1 MRTPALVACFGIAD
15 PGSRDGG
22 TVSLAWGQRSMA
34 EIARPRL
41 NLLTASQREAIHEA
55 SLTILARSGL
65 RLDSERAR
73 AVCAKGGARI
83 DGDRVYFDRER
94 VAAAIASAPGTI
106 DIFDRRGQ
114 PAFRLG
120 DGETRFGSG
129 VTNLWLQDPMTDELS
144 PFSRADMGRCVRL
157 CQALPNYDVIST
169 LGVIRDLPPE
179 VADLYAVLEM
189 VANSTKPLVLL
200 ISDESLF
207 PRALALLDAVRG
219 DLGEKPFVIPYLNP
233 VTPLVI
239 NEGTSD
245 KLLDSAARS
254 IPVIYSNYGMSGMT
268 TPLPVAGALALLNAE
283 LLGGLVLS
291 QMAKPGAPIILG
303 SLPMYFDM
311 KTMIDFYDPQTHL
324 IDLACAEMMAGYG
337 LPHAGTSGSGDGW
350 GPDLL
355 AAGATWM
362 NQVTSVIGRVGLAPF
377 VGSTLNSKAYSPA
390 MTVYGDEVIGA
401 ARLFARGFPVDA
413 DSIGADEAVE
423 ALAGEGH
430 FLTAPSTLKSYR
442 SAYYPSIFPR
452 IGLEKWVELG
462 RPRADARVRERARD
476 LLAGAPAPGDRDEIV
491 ARGEALI
498 ECRS

>member
-1 MRTPALVACFGIAD
+1 MQD
-15 PGSRDGG
+15 
-22 TVSLAWGQRSMA
+22 
-34 EIARPRL
+34 IARPRL
-41 NLLTASQREAIHEA
+41 NLLTAAQRDAVHEA
-55 SLTILARSGL
+55 SLAILARSGL

-73 AVCAKGGARI
+73 DVCRKGGARVE
-83 DGDRVYFDRER
+83 GDRVFFHRDE
-94 VAAAIASAPGTI
+94 VAAAIESSPETI
-106 DIFDRRGQ
+106 EVFDRRGRS
-114 PAFRLG
+114 AFRLG
-120 DGETRFGSG
+120 DGQTRFGSG
-129 VTNLWLQDPMTDELS
+129 VTNLWLQDPVTDELS

-169 LGVIRDLPPE
+169 LGVIRELPPE

-207 PRALALLDAVRG
+207 PRALTLLDELRG
-219 DLGEKPFVIPYLNP
+219 DLGERPFVIPYLNP

-268 TPLPVAGALALLNAE
+268 TPLPCAGALALLNAE
-283 LLGGLVLS
+283 LLGGLALS
-291 QMAKPGAPIILG
+291 QLAKPGAPIILG

-324 IDLACAEMMAGYG
+324 INLGCAEMMAGYG
-337 LPHAGTSGSGDGW
+337 IPHAGTSGSGDGW

-362 NQVTSVIGRVGLAPF
+362 NQVTSVMGQVGLAPF

-401 ARLFARGFPVDA
+401 ARLFARGFSVDSA
-413 DSIGADEAVE
+413 SLGAEEAIGQ
-423 ALAGEGH
+423 LATEGH
-430 FLTAPSTLKSYR
+430 FLTSPSTLASYR
-442 SAYYPSIFPR
+442 NAYYASVFPR
-452 IGLEKWVELG
+452 IGLEKWVDLG

-476 LLAGAPAPGDRDEIV
+476 LLAGAPAPEDHDEIL
-491 ARGEALI
+491 AKGEALI
-498 ECRS
+498 ACRS

>member
-1 MRTPALVACFGIAD
+1 MSDSGGRAGAGRRVPRARD
-15 PGSRDGG
+15 PQQEAPSVPD
-22 TVSLAWGQRSMA
+22 
-34 EIARPRL
+34 IARPRL
-41 NLLTASQREAIHEA
+41 VLLDAAQQEAIHEA
-55 SLTILARSGL
+55 SLTLLARSGL

-73 AVCAKGGARI
+73 AVCRQGRARVE
-83 DGDRVYFDRER
+83 GDRVYFDREL
-94 VAAAIASAPGTI
+94 VDAAIESAPASI
-106 DIFDRRGQ
+106 EIFDRRGQ

-120 DGETRFGSG
+120 DGETRFGAG
-129 VTNLWLQDPMTDELS
+129 VTNLWFQDPLTDELT
-144 PFSRADMGRCVRL
+144 PFSRADMGRSVRM

-179 VADLYAVLEM
+179 IADLYAVLEM
-189 VANSTKPLVLL
+189 VANSTKPLVIL

-207 PRALALLDAVRG
+207 PRALELLDAVRG
-219 DLGEKPFVIPYLNP
+219 DLGGRPFVIPYLNP

-268 TPLPVAGALALLNAE
+268 TPLPCAGALALLNAE

-291 QMAKPGAPIILG
+291 QLAKPGAPIILG

-324 IDLACAEMMAGYG
+324 IDLACAEMMSGYG
-337 LPHAGTSGSGDGW
+337 IPHAGTSGSGEGW

-355 AAGATWM
+355 SAGASWL

-401 ARLFARGFPVDA
+401 ARLFARGFSVDPA
-413 DSIGADEAVE
+413 SIGAEEAVE
-423 ALAGEGH
+423 QLAGEGH
-430 FLTAPSTLKSYR
+430 FLTSPSTLANYR
-442 SAYYPSIFPR
+442 SAYYPSLFPR

-476 LLAGAPAPGDRDEIV
+476 LLEQAPAPGDRDEILRKGEQLI
-491 ARGEALI
+491 ART
-498 ECRS
+498 

>member
-1 MRTPALVACFGIAD
+1 MQD
-15 PGSRDGG
+15 
-22 TVSLAWGQRSMA
+22 
-34 EIARPRL
+34 IARPRL
-41 NLLTASQREAIHEA
+41 TLLSNAQRNSVHEA

-73 AVCAKGGARI
+73 DVCRKGQARVE
-83 DGDRVYFDRER
+83 GDRVYFDREL
-94 VAAAIASAPGTI
+94 VEAALESAPATI
-106 DIFDRRGQ
+106 EIFDRRGQ

-120 DGETRFGSG
+120 DGVTRFGSG
-129 VTNLWLQDPMTDELS
+129 VTNLWYQDPLTDELS

-179 VADLYAVLEM
+179 IADLYAVLEM

-207 PRALALLDAVRG
+207 PKALALLDAVRG
-219 DLGEKPFVIPYLNP
+219 DLGERPFIIPYLNP
-233 VTPLVI
+233 VTPLVV

-268 TPLPVAGALALLNAE
+268 TPLPCAGALALLNAE

-291 QMAKPGAPIILG
+291 QLAKPGAPIILG

-324 IDLACAEMMAGYG
+324 INLGCAEMMADYG
-337 LPHAGTSGSGDGW
+337 IPHAGTSGSGDGW

-355 AAGATWM
+355 AAGASWM
-362 NQVTSVIGRVGLAPF
+362 NQVTSVMGQVGLAPF
-377 VGSTLNSKAYSPA
+377 VGSVLNSKAYSPA

-401 ARLFARGFPVDA
+401 VRLFAQGFSVDSA
-413 DSIGADEAVE
+413 SIGAEEAIE
-423 ALAGEGH
+423 QLATEGH
-430 FLTAPSTLKSYR
+430 FLTSPSTLASYR

-452 IGLEKWVELG
+452 IGLEKWVDLE
-462 RPRADARVRERARD
+462 RPRANARVRERARD
-476 LLAGAPAPGDRDEIV
+476 LIAQAPAPEDQEEILAKGEDLI
-491 ARGEALI
+491 ARL
-498 ECRS
+498 

>member
-1 MRTPALVACFGIAD
+1 MSH
-15 PGSRDGG
+15 PGGRAGPGRRGPRASDAQQEAP
-22 TVSLAWGQRSMA
+22 TVQDF
-34 EIARPRL
+34 ARPRL
-41 NLLTASQREAIHEA
+41 VLLSETQREALHEA

-73 AVCAKGGARI
+73 AVCRQGHARVE
-83 DGDRVYFDRER
+83 GDRVYFDREL
-94 VAAAIASAPGTI
+94 VDAAIESAPASI
-106 DIFDRRGQ
+106 EIFDRRGQ

-120 DGETRFGSG
+120 DGETRFGAG
-129 VTNLWLQDPMTDELS
+129 VTNLWFQDPLTDELT
-144 PFSRADMGRCVRL
+144 PFSRADMGRSVRL

-179 VADLYAVLEM
+179 IADLYAVLEM

-207 PRALALLDAVRG
+207 PRALELLDAVRG
-219 DLGEKPFVIPYLNP
+219 DLGERPFVIPYLNP

-268 TPLPVAGALALLNAE
+268 TPLPCAGALALLNAE

-291 QMAKPGAPIILG
+291 QLAKPGAPIILG

-324 IDLACAEMMAGYG
+324 IDLACAEMMADYG
-337 LPHAGTSGSGDGW
+337 IPHAGTSGSGEGW

-355 AAGATWM
+355 SAGASWL

-401 ARLFARGFPVDA
+401 ARLFARGFSVDPA
-413 DSIGADEAVE
+413 SIGAQEAVE
-423 ALAGEGH
+423 QLAGGR
-430 FLTAPSTLKSYR
+430 A
-442 SAYYPSIFPR
+442 FPH
-452 IGLEKWVELG
+452 GSV
-462 RPRADARVRERARD
+462 DAR
-476 LLAGAPAPGDRDEIV
+476 
-491 ARGEALI
+491 
-498 ECRS
+498 

>member
-1 MRTPALVACFGIAD
+1 MQGL
-15 PGSRDGG
+15 
-22 TVSLAWGQRSMA
+22 
-34 EIARPRL
+34 ARPRL
-41 NLLTASQREAIHEA
+41 ALLTDAQREALHEA

-65 RLDSERAR
+65 RVDSERAR
-73 AVCAKGGARI
+73 KVCAQGGARI
-83 DGDRVYFDRER
+83 EGERVYFGRDQ
-94 VAAAIASAPGTI
+94 VDAAIESAPATI
-106 DIFDRRGQ
+106 EIFDRRGR

-129 VTNLWLQDPMTDELS
+129 VTNLWLQDPMTDELT

-179 VADLYAVLEM
+179 VADLHAVLEM
-189 VANSTKPLVLL
+189 VANATKPLVIL

-207 PRALALLDAVRG
+207 PRALELLDAVRG
-219 DLGEKPFVIPYLNP
+219 DLGERPFVIPYLNP

-268 TPLPVAGALALLNAE
+268 TPLPCAGALALLNAE

-291 QMAKPGAPIILG
+291 QLARPGTPIILG

-324 IDLACAEMMAGYG
+324 INLGCAEMMADYG
-337 LPHAGTSGSGDGW
+337 IPHAGTSGSGEGW

-355 AAGATWM
+355 AAGASWM
-362 NQVTSVIGRVGLAPF
+362 NQMTSVMSPIGLAPF

-401 ARLFARGFPVDA
+401 ARLFARGFAVDA
-413 DSIGADEAVE
+413 ASLGADEAI
-423 ALAGEGH
+423 AQLATEGH
-430 FLTAPSTLKSYR
+430 FLTAPATLRSYK

-476 LLAGAPAPGDRDEIV
+476 LLAGAPAPEDRDEVLAI
-491 ARGEALI
+491 GEAVI
-498 ECRS
+498 ACRS

>member
-1 MRTPALVACFGIAD
+1 MQD
-15 PGSRDGG
+15 
-22 TVSLAWGQRSMA
+22 
-34 EIARPRL
+34 IARPRL
-41 NLLTASQREAIHEA
+41 SILTATQREAVHEA

-65 RLDSERAR
+65 RFDSARAR
-73 AVCAKGGARI
+73 AVCAKGGARVE
-83 DGDRVYFDRER
+83 GERVYFDAAL
-94 VAAAIASAPGTI
+94 VDAAIDSAPATV
-106 DIFDRRGQ
+106 DIFDRRGK

-129 VTNLWLQDPMTDELS
+129 VTNLWFQDPLTDELT

-189 VANSTKPLVLL
+189 VANSTKPLVIL

-207 PRALALLDAVRG
+207 PRALEMLDAVRG

-233 VTPLVI
+233 VTPLVV

-245 KLLDSAARS
+245 KLLDSAERS

-268 TPLPVAGALALLNAE
+268 TPLPCAGALALLNAE

-291 QMAKPGAPIILG
+291 QLAKPGAPIILG

-324 IDLACAEMMAGYG
+324 INLGCADMMAGYG

-355 AAGATWM
+355 AAGSSWT
-362 NQVTSVIGRVGLAPF
+362 NQVTSVIGQVGLAPF
-377 VGSTLNSKAYSPA
+377 VGSVLNSKAYSPA
-390 MTVYGDEVIGA
+390 MTVYGNEVIGA
-401 ARLFARGFPVDA
+401 ARLFARGFAVDSA
-413 DSIGADEAVE
+413 ALGAEEAIE

-430 FLTAPSTLKSYR
+430 FLTAPSTLASYK

-462 RPRADARVRERARD
+462 RPQANARVRQRAQE
-476 LLAGAPAPGDRDEIV
+476 LLENAPAPEDRDEII
-491 ARGEALI
+491 ARGETLI
-498 ECRS
+498 TRR

>member
-1 MRTPALVACFGIAD
+1 
-15 PGSRDGG
+15 
-22 TVSLAWGQRSMA
+22 MA
-34 EIARPRL
+34 VQDIARPRL
-41 NLLTASQREAIHEA
+41 TLLTAAQRNAVHEA
-55 SLTILARSGL
+55 SLEILARSGL

-73 AVCAKGGARI
+73 DVCRKGEARVE
-83 DGDRVYFDRER
+83 GDRVYFNRDL
-94 VAAAIASAPGTI
+94 VDAAIESAPATI
-106 DIFDRRGQ
+106 EIFDRRGR

-120 DGETRFGSG
+120 DGQTRFGSG
-129 VTNLWLQDPMTDELS
+129 VTNLWLQDPVTDELS
-144 PFSRADMGRCVRL
+144 PFSRADMGPCVRL

-207 PRALALLDAVRG
+207 PKALALLDAVRG
-219 DLGEKPFVIPYLNP
+219 DLGERPFVIPYLNP

-268 TPLPVAGALALLNAE
+268 TPLPCAGALALLNAE

-291 QMAKPGAPIILG
+291 QLAKPGAPIILG

-324 IDLACAEMMAGYG
+324 INLGCAEMMAEYG
-337 LPHAGTSGSGDGW
+337 IPHAGTSGSGDGW

-355 AAGATWM
+355 AAGASWM
-362 NQVTSVIGRVGLAPF
+362 NQVTSVMGQVGLAPF

-401 ARLFARGFPVDA
+401 ARLFARGFAVDPA
-413 DSIGADEAVE
+413 SIGAEEAIGQ
-423 ALAGEGH
+423 LAAEGH
-430 FLTAPSTLKSYR
+430 FLTSPSTLASYR
-442 SAYYPSIFPR
+442 SAYYPSLFPR
-452 IGLEKWVELG
+452 IGLEKWVDIG

-476 LLAGAPAPGDRDEIV
+476 LLAQAPAPEDHDEIL
-491 ARGEALI
+491 AKGEALI
-498 ECRS
+498 ACRS

>member
-1 MRTPALVACFGIAD
+1 MT
-15 PGSRDGG
+15 SNRDLGG
-22 TVSLAWGQRSMA
+22 TVAKPQG
-34 EIARPRL
+34 IARPRL
-41 NLLTASQREAIHEA
+41 GLLTATHREAIHEA
-55 SLTILARSGL
+55 SLAILARSGL
-65 RLDSERAR
+65 RIDSERAR
-73 AVCAKGGARI
+73 TVCRRGDARVE
-83 DGDRVYFDRER
+83 GDRVYFHRDQ
-94 VAAAIASAPGTI
+94 VAAAIESAPATI
-106 DIFDRRGQ
+106 EVYDRRGRQ
-114 PAFRLG
+114 AFRLG
-120 DGETRFGSG
+120 DGQTRFGAG
-129 VTNLWLQDPMTDELS
+129 VTNLWLQDPLTDELS

-189 VANSTKPLVLL
+189 VASSVKPLVIL

-207 PRALALLDAVRG
+207 PKALDLLDAVRG
-219 DLGEKPFVIPYLNP
+219 ELGERPFVIPYLNP

-268 TPLPVAGALALLNAE
+268 TPLPCAGALALLNAE

-291 QMAKPGAPIILG
+291 QLGKPGAPIILG

-324 IDLACAEMMAGYG
+324 INLACAELMAGYG
-337 LPHAGTSGSGDGW
+337 IPHAGTSGSGDGW

-355 AAGATWM
+355 AAGASWM
-362 NQVTSVIGRVGLAPF
+362 NQVTSVIGQVGLAPF

-401 ARLFARGFPVDA
+401 ARLFARGFAVDP
-413 DSIGADEAVE
+413 DSIGAAEAIE
-423 ALAGEGH
+423 QLAAEGH
-430 FLTAPSTLKSYR
+430 FLTAPSTLASYKR
-442 SAYYPSIFPR
+442 AYYPSIFPR

-476 LLAGAPAPGDRDEIV
+476 LLAEAPAPEDHAEIL
-491 ARGEALI
+491 AKGEALI
-498 ECRS
+498 AQM

>member
-1 MRTPALVACFGIAD
+1 MQD
-15 PGSRDGG
+15 
-22 TVSLAWGQRSMA
+22 
-34 EIARPRL
+34 IARPRL
-41 NLLTASQREAIHEA
+41 ALLDAAQREEIHEA

-73 AVCAKGGARI
+73 EVCRKGGARI
-83 DGDRVYFDRER
+83 EGDRAYFRREQ
-94 VAAAIASAPGTI
+94 VDAAVESAPETI
-106 DIFDRRGQ
+106 EVFDRRGL

-120 DGETRFGSG
+120 DGITRFGAG
-129 VTNLWLQDPMTDELS
+129 VTNLWFQDPITDELT
-144 PFSRADMGRCVRL
+144 PFSRADTGRCIRL

-189 VANSTKPLVLL
+189 VANSVKPLVIL

-207 PRALALLDAVRG
+207 PKALELLDAVRG
-219 DLGEKPFVIPYLNP
+219 DLGERPFVIPYLNP

-337 LPHAGTSGSGDGW
+337 IPHAGTSGSGEGW

-355 AAGATWM
+355 SAGASWM
-362 NQVTSVIGRVGLAPF
+362 NQLTSVIGRVGLAPF

-401 ARLFARGFPVDA
+401 CRLFARGFALDA
-413 DSIGADEAVE
+413 ASIGAEEAI
-423 ALAGEGH
+423 AQLAQEGH
-430 FLTAPSTLKSYR
+430 FLTAPSTLKSYK

-452 IGLEKWVELG
+452 IGLEKWVDLG

-476 LLAGAPAPGDRDEIV
+476 LLAAAPAPEDRDEVI
-491 ARGEALI
+491 AKGEALI
-498 ECRS
+498 ARQ

>member
-1 MRTPALVACFGIAD
+1 MTSGRRGPARRGPREPD
-15 PGSRDGG
+15 PPRAAPSELDF
-22 TVSLAWGQRSMA
+22 
-34 EIARPRL
+34 ARPRL
-41 NLLTASQREAIHEA
+41 VLLSESQREALHAA

-73 AVCAKGGARI
+73 EVCRRGGARVE
-83 DGDRVYFDRER
+83 GDRVYFDAGL
-94 VAAAIASAPGTI
+94 VDAAIESAPSSI
-106 DIFDRRGQ
+106 EIFDRLGQ

-120 DGETRFGSG
+120 DGEMRFGAG
-129 VTNLWLQDPMTDELS
+129 VTNLWFQDPITDELT
-144 PFSRADMGRCVRL
+144 PFSRADMSRCMRL

-169 LGVIRDLPPE
+169 LGVIRDLPPA

-189 VANSTKPLVLL
+189 VANSTKPLVIL

-207 PRALALLDAVRG
+207 PKALELLDAVRG
-219 DLGEKPFVIPYLNP
+219 DLGERPFVIPYLNP

-268 TPLPVAGALALLNAE
+268 TPLPCAGALALLNAE

-291 QMAKPGAPIILG
+291 QLAKPGSPIILG

-324 IDLACAEMMAGYG
+324 IDLACAEMMAMYG
-337 LPHAGTSGSGDGW
+337 IPHAGTSGSGEGW

-355 AAGATWM
+355 SAGASWL
-362 NQVTSVIGRVGLAPF
+362 NQVTSVMGRVGLAPF

-401 ARLFARGFPVDA
+401 ARLFAHGFAVDPA
-413 DSIGADEAVE
+413 SLGAEEAVE
-423 ALAGEGH
+423 QLAQEGH
-430 FLTAPSTLKSYR
+430 FLTAPSTLANYR
-442 SAYYPSIFPR
+442 SAYYPSLFPR
-452 IGLEKWVELG
+452 IGLERWLELD
-462 RPRADARVRERARD
+462 RPRADSLVRERARD
-476 LLAGAPAPGDRDEIV
+476 LLAKAPAPEDHDAIL

-498 ECRS
+498 ARLG

>member
-1 MRTPALVACFGIAD
+1 MISGPHSANA
-15 PGSRDGG
+15 
-22 TVSLAWGQRSMA
+22 SMQDV
-34 EIARPRL
+34 ARPRMT
-41 NLLTASQREAIHEA
+41 LLTEAHREALHEA
-55 SLTILARSGL
+55 SLTILNRSGL
-65 RLDSERAR
+65 RVDSARAR
-73 AVCAKGGARI
+73 EVCARGGARVE
-83 DGDRVYFDRER
+83 GDRVHFDREL
-94 VAAAIASAPGTI
+94 VAAAIESAPDSI
-106 DIFDRRGQ
+106 QIFDRRGQ
-114 PAFRLG
+114 PAFRVG

-129 VTNLWLQDPMTDELS
+129 VTNLWLQDPMSDELT
-144 PFSRADMGRCVRL
+144 PFGRADMGRCVRL
-157 CQALPNYDVIST
+157 CQALANYDVIST

-189 VANSTKPLVLL
+189 VANSTKPLVIL

-207 PRALALLDAVRG
+207 PRALAMLDALRG
-219 DLGEKPFVIPYLNP
+219 DLGGKPFVIPYLNP

-268 TPLPVAGALALLNAE
+268 TPLPCAGALALLNAE
-283 LLGGLVLS
+283 LLAGLVLS
-291 QMAKPGAPIILG
+291 QLARPGAPIILG

-324 IDLACAEMMAGYG
+324 INLGCAEMMAGYG
-337 LPHAGTSGSGDGW
+337 IPHAGTSGSGDGW

-355 AAGATWM
+355 AAGASWM
-362 NQVTSVIGRVGLAPF
+362 NQLTSVIGQVGLAPF

-401 ARLFARGFPVDA
+401 ARLFARGFSMDPA
-413 DSIGADEAVE
+413 AIGAEEAVA
-423 ALAGEGH
+423 ALAQDGH
-430 FLTAPSTLKSYR
+430 FLTAPSTLASYR
-442 SAYYPSIFPR
+442 SAYYPSLFPR

-476 LLAGAPAPGDRDEIV
+476 LLARAPAPEDHEEIL

-498 ECRS
+498 ACQS

>member
-1 MRTPALVACFGIAD
+1 MQAF
-15 PGSRDGG
+15 
-22 TVSLAWGQRSMA
+22 
-34 EIARPRL
+34 ARPRL
-41 NLLTASQREAIHEA
+41 ALLTAAQREAVHEA

-73 AVCAKGGARI
+73 EVCRKGGARLE
-83 DGDRVYFDRER
+83 GDRVHFHREQ
-94 VAAAIASAPGTI
+94 VEAAIESAPATI
-106 DIFDRRGQ
+106 EIFDRRGN

-120 DGETRFGSG
+120 DGETRFGAG
-129 VTNLWLQDPMTDELS
+129 VTNLWLQDPLTDEIT
-144 PFSRADMGRCVRL
+144 PFSRADMGRCIRL

-169 LGVIRDLPPE
+169 LGVIRDLPPSI
-179 VADLYAVLEM
+179 ADLHAVLEM
-189 VANSTKPLVLL
+189 VANSTKPLVILM
-200 ISDESLF
+200 SDESLF
-207 PRALALLDAVRG
+207 PRALEMLDAVRG
-219 DLGEKPFVIPYLNP
+219 DLGGKPFVIPYLNP

-268 TPLPVAGALALLNAE
+268 TPLPCAGALALLNAE

-291 QMAKPGAPIILG
+291 QLAKPGAPIILG

-324 IDLACAEMMAGYG
+324 INLACAEMMAEYG

-355 AAGATWM
+355 AAGAAWM
-362 NQVTSVIGRVGLAPF
+362 NQVTSVMGSVGLAPF
-377 VGSTLNSKAYSPA
+377 VGSVLNSKAFSPA
-390 MTVYGDEVIGA
+390 MTVYGNEVIGA
-401 ARLFARGFPVDA
+401 VRLFARGFAVDTA
-413 DSIGADEAVE
+413 ALGAEEAIA

-430 FLTAPSTLKSYR
+430 FLTAPSTLANYK

-452 IGLEKWVELG
+452 IGLEKWVDLG
-462 RPRADARVRERARD
+462 RPQANALVRARAKE
-476 LLAGAPAPGDRDEIV
+476 LLEQAAAPDDRDEIL
-491 ARGEALI
+491 RKGGEFIPRA
-498 ECRS
+498 

>member
-1 MRTPALVACFGIAD
+1 MTSGRRGPARRAPREPD
-15 PGSRDGG
+15 PPRASPSALD
-22 TVSLAWGQRSMA
+22 V
-34 EIARPRL
+34 ARPRL
-41 NLLTASQREAIHEA
+41 VLLSEAQRDALHAA

-73 AVCAKGGARI
+73 AVCREGRARVE
-83 DGDRVYFDRER
+83 GDRVYFDAGLVE
-94 VAAAIASAPGTI
+94 AAIESAPSSI
-106 DIFDRRGQ
+106 EIFDRLGR

-120 DGETRFGSG
+120 DGETRFGAG
-129 VTNLWLQDPMTDELS
+129 VTNLWFQDPITDEVT
-144 PFSRADMGRCVRL
+144 PFSRADMGRCIRL

-169 LGVIRDLPPE
+169 LGVIRDLPPA

-189 VANSTKPLVLL
+189 VANSTKPLVIL

-207 PRALALLDAVRG
+207 PRALELLDAVRG
-219 DLGEKPFVIPYLNP
+219 DLGERPFVIPYLNP

-268 TPLPVAGALALLNAE
+268 TPLPCAGALALLNAE

-291 QMAKPGAPIILG
+291 QLAQPGSPIILG

-324 IDLACAEMMAGYG
+324 IDLACAEMMAEYG
-337 LPHAGTSGSGDGW
+337 IPHAGTSGSGEGW

-355 AAGATWM
+355 SAGASWL
-362 NQVTSVIGRVGLAPF
+362 NQVTSVMGRVGLAPF

-401 ARLFARGFPVDA
+401 ARLFARGFAVDPV
-413 DSIGADEAVE
+413 SLGAEEAVE
-423 ALAGEGH
+423 QLAREGH
-430 FLTAPSTLKSYR
+430 FLTAPSTLANYR
-442 SAYYPSIFPR
+442 SAYYPSLFPR
-452 IGLEKWVELG
+452 IGLEKWLELE
-462 RPRADARVRERARD
+462 RPRADSLVRERARD
-476 LLAGAPAPGDRDEIV
+476 LLGNAPAPPDHDAIL

-498 ECRS
+498 ARLG

>member
-1 MRTPALVACFGIAD
+1 MAQAAD
-15 PGSRDGG
+15 
-22 TVSLAWGQRSMA
+22 
-34 EIARPRL
+34 IARPRL
-41 NLLTASQREAIHEA
+41 ALLSPSQREAVHEA
-55 SLTILARSGL
+55 SLRLLAVSGL
-65 RLDSERAR
+65 RLDSARAR
-73 AVCAKGGARI
+73 DVCAKGGARI
-83 DGDRVYFDRER
+83 DGDRVYFDREL
-94 VAAAIASAPGTI
+94 VDAAIESAPGTI
-106 DIFDRRGQ
+106 EIFDRRGQ

-120 DGETRFGSG
+120 DGETRFGAG
-129 VTNLWLQDPMTDELS
+129 VTNLWFQDPITDELT
-144 PFSRADMGRCVRL
+144 PFSRADMGRSVRL

-179 VADLYAVLEM
+179 IADLYAVLEM
-189 VANSTKPLVLL
+189 VANSTKPLVIL

-207 PRALALLDAVRG
+207 PRALEMLDAVRG

-233 VTPLVI
+233 VTPLVV

-268 TPLPVAGALALLNAE
+268 TPLPCAGALALLNAE
-283 LLGGLVLS
+283 LLGGLVIS
-291 QMAKPGAPIILG
+291 QLAKPGAPIILG

-324 IDLACAEMMAGYG
+324 IDLGCAEMMAEYG

-355 AAGATWM
+355 AAGASWM
-362 NQVTSVIGRVGLAPF
+362 NQVTSVMGRVGLAPF
-377 VGSTLNSKAYSPA
+377 VGSVLNSKAYSPA
-390 MTVYGDEVIGA
+390 MTVYGNEVIGA
-401 ARLFARGFPVDA
+401 ARLFARGFAVDA
-413 DSIGADEAVE
+413 ASLGAEEAIA

-430 FLTAPSTLKSYR
+430 FLTAPSTLASYK

-462 RPRADARVRERARD
+462 KPRADARVRERARE
-476 LLAGAPAPGDRDEIV
+476 LLEQAPAPADRDEIL

-498 ECRS
+498 TRA

>member
-1 MRTPALVACFGIAD
+1 MN
-15 PGSRDGG
+15 S
-22 TVSLAWGQRSMA
+22 
-34 EIARPRL
+34 ARPRL
-41 NLLTASQREAIHEA
+41 TLLSAAQRDAVHEA
-55 SLTILARSGL
+55 SLAILARSGL

-73 AVCAKGGARI
+73 DVCRMGGARVE
-83 DGDRVYFDRER
+83 GDRVHFHRDHVE
-94 VAAAIASAPGTI
+94 AAIESAPATI
-106 DIFDRRGQ
+106 EVFDRRGK

-120 DGETRFGSG
+120 DGQTRFGSG
-129 VTNLWLQDPMTDELS
+129 VTNLWLQDPVTDELS

-207 PRALALLDAVRG
+207 PKALTLLDAVRG
-219 DLGEKPFVIPYLNP
+219 DLGERPFIIPYLNP

-239 NEGTSD
+239 NDGTSD

-268 TPLPVAGALALLNAE
+268 TPLPCAGALALLNAE

-291 QMAKPGAPIILG
+291 QLAKPGAPIILG

-324 IDLACAEMMAGYG
+324 INLGCAEMMAEYG

-362 NQVTSVIGRVGLAPF
+362 NQVTSVMGQVGLAPF

-401 ARLFARGFPVDA
+401 ARLFARGFCVDSA
-413 DSIGADEAVE
+413 SIGAEEAIE
-423 ALAGEGH
+423 QLATEGH
-430 FLTAPSTLKSYR
+430 FLTSPSTLASYR
-442 SAYYPSIFPR
+442 SAYYPSLFPR
-452 IGLEKWVELG
+452 IGLEKWVDLG

-476 LLAGAPAPGDRDEIV
+476 LLAEAPAPGDRDEII
-491 ARGEALI
+491 AKGEALI
-498 ECRS
+498 ARF

>member
-1 MRTPALVACFGIAD
+1 VLD
-15 PGSRDGG
+15 
-22 TVSLAWGQRSMA
+22 
-34 EIARPRL
+34 IARPRL
-41 NLLTASQREAIHEA
+41 VLLSAAQRIAVHEA
-55 SLTILARSGL
+55 SLEILARSGL
-65 RLDSERAR
+65 RVDSERAR
-73 AVCAKGGARI
+73 DVCRKGEARVE
-83 DGDRVYFDRER
+83 GDRVYFNRDL
-94 VAAAIASAPGTI
+94 VDAAIESAPATI
-106 DIFDRRGQ
+106 EIFDRRGRA
-114 PAFRLG
+114 AFRLG
-120 DGETRFGSG
+120 DGQTRFGSG
-129 VTNLWLQDPMTDELS
+129 VTNLWLQDPVTDELS
-144 PFSRADMGRCVRL
+144 PFSRADMGPCVRL

-207 PRALALLDAVRG
+207 PKALALLDAVRG
-219 DLGEKPFVIPYLNP
+219 DLGERPFVIPYLNP

-268 TPLPVAGALALLNAE
+268 TPLPCAGALALLNAE

-291 QMAKPGAPIILG
+291 QLAKPGAPIILG

-324 IDLACAEMMAGYG
+324 INLGCAEMMAGYG
-337 LPHAGTSGSGDGW
+337 IPHAGTSGSGDGW

-355 AAGATWM
+355 AAGASWM
-362 NQVTSVIGRVGLAPF
+362 NQVTSVMGPVGLAPF

-401 ARLFARGFPVDA
+401 ARLFARGFAVDPA
-413 DSIGADEAVE
+413 SIGAEEAIGQ
-423 ALAGEGH
+423 LAAEGH
-430 FLTAPSTLKSYR
+430 FLTSPSTLASYR
-442 SAYYPSIFPR
+442 SAYYPSLFPR
-452 IGLEKWVELG
+452 IGLEKWVDLG
-462 RPRADARVRERARD
+462 RPRADARIRERARD
-476 LLAGAPAPGDRDEIV
+476 LLAQAPAPDDHDEIL
-491 ARGEALI
+491 AKGEALI
-498 ECRS
+498 ACRS

>member
-1 MRTPALVACFGIAD
+1 MDAGEPMQNL
-15 PGSRDGG
+15 
-22 TVSLAWGQRSMA
+22 
-34 EIARPRL
+34 ARPRL
-41 NLLTASQREAIHEA
+41 ALLDAAQREAVHET
-55 SLTILARSGL
+55 SLTILAKSGL
-65 RLDSERAR
+65 RMDSGRAR
-73 AVCAKGGARI
+73 EVCARGGARVE
-83 DGDRVYFDRER
+83 GDRVYFHREI
-94 VAAAIASAPGTI
+94 VDAAIESAPAEI
-106 DIFDRRGQ
+106 EIFDRRGS

-120 DGETRFGSG
+120 DGETRFGAG
-129 VTNLWLQDPMTDELS
+129 VTNLWFQDPLTDELT
-144 PFSRADMGRCVRL
+144 PFSRADMARGVRL

-189 VANSTKPLVLL
+189 VANSTKPLVML

-207 PRALALLDAVRG
+207 PRALEMLDAVRG

-245 KLLDSAARS
+245 KLLDSAVRS

-268 TPLPVAGALALLNAE
+268 TPLPCAGALALLNAE

-291 QMAKPGAPIILG
+291 QLANPGCPIILG

-337 LPHAGTSGSGDGW
+337 IPHAGTSGSGEGW

-355 AAGATWM
+355 SAGASWL
-362 NQVTSVIGRVGLAPF
+362 NQVTSVMGRVGLAPF

-390 MTVYGDEVIGA
+390 MTVYGHEV
-401 ARLFARGFPVDA
+401 
-413 DSIGADEAVE
+413 
-423 ALAGEGH
+423 
-430 FLTAPSTLKSYR
+430 
-442 SAYYPSIFPR
+442 
-452 IGLEKWVELG
+452 
-462 RPRADARVRERARD
+462 
-476 LLAGAPAPGDRDEIV
+476 
-491 ARGEALI
+491 
-498 ECRS
+498 

>member
-1 MRTPALVACFGIAD
+1 MQD
-15 PGSRDGG
+15 
-22 TVSLAWGQRSMA
+22 
-34 EIARPRL
+34 IARPRL
-41 NLLTASQREAIHEA
+41 TLLSAAQMHAVHET

-73 AVCAKGGARI
+73 ELCRKGDARVE
-83 DGDRVYFDRER
+83 GDRVYFHRDLVE
-94 VAAAIASAPGTI
+94 AAVESAPASI
-106 DIFDRRGQ
+106 EIFNRRGLS
-114 PAFRLG
+114 AFRLG

-129 VTNLWLQDPMTDELS
+129 VTNLWYQDPLTDELT
-144 PFSRADMGRCVRL
+144 PFSRADMAKCVRL

-179 VADLYAVLEM
+179 VADLHAVLEM

-207 PRALALLDAVRG
+207 PKALELLDAVRG
-219 DLGEKPFVIPYLNP
+219 DLGERPFVIPYLNP
-233 VTPLVI
+233 VTPLTI

-268 TPLPVAGALALLNAE
+268 TPLPCAGALALLNAE

-291 QMAKPGAPIILG
+291 QLAKPGAPIILG
-303 SLPMYFDM
+303 SLPIYFDM

-324 IDLACAEMMAGYG
+324 INLACAEMMAGYG
-337 LPHAGTSGSGDGW
+337 VPHAGTSGSGEGW

-355 AAGATWM
+355 SAGASWM

-401 ARLFARGFPVDA
+401 ARLFARGFPVDQA
-413 DSIGADEAVE
+413 SLGAEESVQQ
-423 ALAGEGH
+423 LAQEGH
-430 FLTAPSTLKSYR
+430 FLTAPSTLARYK
-442 SAYYPSIFPR
+442 SAYYPSLFPR

-462 RPRADARVRERARD
+462 KPCADSLVRTRARD
-476 LLAGAPAPGDRDEIV
+476 LLGQAAAPEDHDEIL
-491 ARGEALI
+491 AKGEALI
-498 ECRS
+498 ARL